1 MTPRNIVP
9 QIFTFIFYLL
19 LQIFFV
25 RQLVFFN
32 YAFCFVYVA
41 TIILLPFDTS
51 RVQLILLG
59 FVAGMLVDVFY
70 NTIGANAA
78 AMTLIAYLRQPIL
91 ALLVPQRGYD
101 ERQILS
107 LKSMGASWFLSYVV
121 ILTMI
126 HHFVLF
132 SLEAS
137 NFGLIVPIFIKVIAS
152 TIFTTLVII
161 IIQFFR
167 KE

>member
-1 MTPRNIVP
+1 MTSRNIVP
-9 QIFTFIFYLL
+9 QIITFIFYLL

-51 RVQLILLG
+51 RVRLIFWG

-78 AMTLIAYLRQPIL
+78 AMTLIAYLRPFVL

-107 LKSMGASWFLSYVV
+107 FKSMGATWFISYVA
-121 ILTMI
+121 ILIII

-137 NFGLIVPIFIKVIAS
+137 NFGLLVPILIKVIAS

-167 KE
+167 KD

>member
-78 AMTLIAYLRQPIL
+78 AMTLIAYLRQP
-91 ALLVPQRGYD
+91 V
-101 ERQILS
+101 
-107 LKSMGASWFLSYVV
+107 
-121 ILTMI
+121 
-126 HHFVLF
+126 
-132 SLEAS
+132 
-137 NFGLIVPIFIKVIAS
+137 
-152 TIFTTLVII
+152 
-161 IIQFFR
+161 
-167 KE
+167 